1 MTMTAL
7 AVRLRGRI
15 PETTQCLARG
25 RRHIFSALLNDTN
38 SFAASRIASG
48 STLLRPRKKTPGR
61 FTSVALP
68 ASRHGGSMFFRSGRM
83 RFPPGSRV
91 DRPDGGREFDRV
103 ELDLARD
110 RHARAAMEAYA
121 DSCAAELPWLS
132 EALRLSRFVAAER
145 LTQCSAT
152 VLRVFVMAQSRAA
165 VQPDYAHA
173 AWEHVRSHLTALL
186 AGSPSTAGGAGKPG
200 SNDGKFDYHE

>member
-1 MTMTAL
+1 
-7 AVRLRGRI
+7 
-15 PETTQCLARG
+15 
-25 RRHIFSALLNDTN
+25 
-38 SFAASRIASG
+38 
-48 STLLRPRKKTPGR
+48 
-61 FTSVALP
+61 
-68 ASRHGGSMFFRSGRM
+68 MFFRSGRM

-91 DRPDGGREFDRV
+91 EGPDGGGEFERV

-145 LTQCSAT
+145 LTQCSST
-152 VLRVFVMAQSRAA
+152 VLRVFVTAQSRAA

-186 AGSPSTAGGAGKPG
+186 AGSPSTAGEAGKPG

>member
-1 MTMTAL
+1 
-7 AVRLRGRI
+7 
-15 PETTQCLARG
+15 
-25 RRHIFSALLNDTN
+25 
-38 SFAASRIASG
+38 
-48 STLLRPRKKTPGR
+48 
-61 FTSVALP
+61 
-68 ASRHGGSMFFRSGRM
+68 MFFRSGRM

-91 DRPDGGREFDRV
+91 DGPDGGREFDHI

-132 EALRLSRFVAAER
+132 EALRLSRFGAAER
-145 LTQCSAT
+145 LTQCSST

-186 AGSPSTAGGAGKPG
+186 SGLPSAAGEAAKPG
-200 SNDGKFDYHE
+200 SSEGNFDYHE

>member
-1 MTMTAL
+1 
-7 AVRLRGRI
+7 
-15 PETTQCLARG
+15 
-25 RRHIFSALLNDTN
+25 
-38 SFAASRIASG
+38 
-48 STLLRPRKKTPGR
+48 
-61 FTSVALP
+61 
-68 ASRHGGSMFFRSGRM
+68 M

-91 DRPDGGREFDRV
+91 DGPDGGREFDRI

-132 EALRLSRFVAAER
+132 EALHLSRFVAAER
-145 LTQCSAT
+145 LTQCSST

-165 VQPDYAHA
+165 AQPDYAHA

-186 AGSPSTAGGAGKPG
+186 SGLPSPAGEAAKPG
-200 SNDGKFDYHE
+200 SNEGKFDYHE

>member
-1 MTMTAL
+1 
-7 AVRLRGRI
+7 
-15 PETTQCLARG
+15 
-25 RRHIFSALLNDTN
+25 
-38 SFAASRIASG
+38 
-48 STLLRPRKKTPGR
+48 
-61 FTSVALP
+61 
-68 ASRHGGSMFFRSGRM
+68 MFFRSGRM

-91 DRPDGGREFDRV
+91 DGPEGSREFERV

-145 LTQCSAT
+145 LTQCSST
-152 VLRVFVMAQSRAA
+152 VLRVFVTAQARAA

-186 AGSPSTAGGAGKPG
+186 AGSPSTASGAGKPG

>member
-1 MTMTAL
+1 
-7 AVRLRGRI
+7 
-15 PETTQCLARG
+15 
-25 RRHIFSALLNDTN
+25 
-38 SFAASRIASG
+38 
-48 STLLRPRKKTPGR
+48 
-61 FTSVALP
+61 
-68 ASRHGGSMFFRSGRM
+68 MFFRSGRM

-91 DRPDGGREFDRV
+91 EGPDGGREFDRV

-110 RHARAAMEAYA
+110 GHARAAMEAYA

-145 LTQCSAT
+145 LTQCSST
-152 VLRVFVMAQSRAA
+152 VLRVFVTAQSRAA

-186 AGSPSTAGGAGKPG
+186 AGSPSTASGAGNPG
-200 SNDGKFDYHE
+200 SNDSKFDYHE